1 MTENEKSEFSK
12 RLAKQFEAQGIEIV
26 ENPEDILSS
35 VDTPS
40 ADEGAIISPGMLPM
54 NLKRRVEAYK
64 QPVAPKGFHYDE
76 NGILMMDEPE
86 EEKTEE

>member
-26 ENPEDILSS
+26 ENPEDILGS
-35 VDTPS
+35 VDIPS

-54 NLKRRVEAYK
+54 NLKRIVSGQSLK
-64 QPVAPKGFHYDE
+64 MQ
-76 NGILMMDEPE
+76 NLISGIVRSLEIFLRM
-86 EEKTEE
+86 

>member
-26 ENPEDILSS
+26 ENPEDILGSI
-35 VDTPS
+35 DTPS

-54 NLKRRVEAYK
+54 NLKRRVVVSGQSLK
-64 QPVAPKGFHYDE
+64 MQ
-76 NGILMMDEPE
+76 NLISGIVRSLEIFLRM
-86 EEKTEE
+86 